1 MVLNLPKNWEYFLK
15 GRDIEKS
22 LLSIKSLLEKEKKL
36 GKEIYPSTE
45 NIFRALELVSPGD
58 VKVVVVGQDPYH
70 DINQANGLAFSVN
83 KNNTIPPSLK
93 NIYSE
98 IKRDLNSETLQNGDL
113 TQIAKQG
120 VLFLNSVLT
129 VEAHKPG
136 SHENIGWQEITDS
149 IISLLSSEK
158 NIVFMLWGNFAQLKE
173 KFIDLNSNLVL
184 KTSHPSPLS
193 AYRGFTGSR
202 PFSKSNKFLK
212 SKGKKIIDWSV

>member
-15 GRDIEKS
+15 GRGVEKS

-136 SHENIGWQEITDS
+136 SHVNIGWQEITDS

-212 SKGKKIIDWSV
+212 SKGKKIIDWSL

>member
-1 MVLNLPKNWEYFLK
+1 MILNIPKNWESFLK
-15 GRDIEKS
+15 ESDIEKP

-36 GKEIYPSTE
+36 GKEIFPSTE
-45 NIFRALELVSPGD
+45 NIFRALELVSPED
-58 VKVVVVGQDPYH
+58 VKIVVVGQDPYH

-83 KNNTIPPSLK
+83 ENNIIPPSLK
-93 NIYSE
+93 NIYRE
-98 IKRDLNSETLQNGDL
+98 IERDLNSKTLQTGDL

-120 VLFLNSVLT
+120 VLFLNSALT

-136 SHENIGWQEITDS
+136 SHLNIGWQEITDS

-158 NIVFMLWGNFAQLKE
+158 NIVFMLWGNFAHLKE

-193 AYRGFTGSR
+193 AYRGFIGSR

-212 SKGKKIIDWSV
+212 SKGKKTIDWSL

>member
-1 MVLNLPKNWEYFLK
+1 MILNIPKNWECFLK
-15 GRDIEKS
+15 ESDIEKP

-36 GKEIYPSTE
+36 GKEIFPSTE
-45 NIFRALELVSPGD
+45 NIFRALELVSPED
-58 VKVVVVGQDPYH
+58 VKIVVVGQDPYH
-70 DINQANGLAFSVN
+70 NINQANGLAFSVN
-83 KNNTIPPSLK
+83 ENNIIPPSLK
-93 NIYSE
+93 NIYRE
-98 IKRDLNSETLQNGDL
+98 IKRDLNSKTLQTGDL

-120 VLFLNSVLT
+120 VLFLNSALT

-136 SHENIGWQEITDS
+136 SHLNIGWQEITDS

-193 AYRGFTGSR
+193 AYRGFIGSR

-212 SKGKKIIDWSV
+212 SKGKKTIDWSL

>member
-1 MVLNLPKNWEYFLK
+1 MVLNLPKNWEHFLK

-98 IKRDLNSETLQNGDL
+98 IKRDLNSETLQTGDL

-136 SHENIGWQEITDS
+136 SHVNIGWQEITDS

-212 SKGKKIIDWSV
+212 SKGKKTIDWSL

>member
-1 MVLNLPKNWEYFLK
+1 MVLNLPKNWKYFLK

-136 SHENIGWQEITDS
+136 SHVNIGWQEITDS

-202 PFSKSNKFLK
+202 PFSKSNRFLN
-212 SKGKKIIDWSV
+212 SKGKKIIDWSL

>member
-15 GRDIEKS
+15 GRDVEKS

-36 GKEIYPSTE
+36 GNEIYPSTE
-45 NIFRALELVSPGD
+45 NLFRALELVSPGD

-83 KNNTIPPSLK
+83 KNNMIPPSLR

-136 SHENIGWQEITDS
+136 SHVNIGWQEITDS

-158 NIVFMLWGNFAQLKE
+158 NIVFMLWGNFAQSKE

-212 SKGKKIIDWSV
+212 SKGKKIIDWSL

>member
-36 GKEIYPSTE
+36 GKEIYPNTE

-136 SHENIGWQEITDS
+136 SHVNIGWQEITDS

-212 SKGKKIIDWSV
+212 SKGKKIIDWSL

>member
-136 SHENIGWQEITDS
+136 SHVNIGWQEITDS

-193 AYRGFTGSR
+193 ANRGFIGSR

-212 SKGKKIIDWSV
+212 SKGKKIIDWSL

>member
-15 GRDIEKS
+15 ESDIEKQ

-36 GKEIYPSTE
+36 GKEIFPRTD
-45 NIFRALELVSPGD
+45 NIFRALELVSPED

-70 DINQANGLAFSVN
+70 NINQANGLAFSVN
-83 KNNTIPPSLK
+83 KNNKITPSLK
-93 NIYSE
+93 NIYRE
-98 IKRDLNSETLQNGDL
+98 IKRDLNSKTLQNGDL

-136 SHENIGWQEITDS
+136 SHLNIGWQEITDS

-193 AYRGFTGSR
+193 AYRGFIGSR
-202 PFSKSNKFLK
+202 PFSKCNKFLK
-212 SKGKKIIDWSV
+212 SKGKKIIDWSL

>member
-15 GRDIEKS
+15 ESDIEKQ

-36 GKEIYPSTE
+36 GKEIFPRTD
-45 NIFRALELVSPGD
+45 NIFRALELVSPED

-70 DINQANGLAFSVN
+70 NINQANGLAFSVN
-83 KNNTIPPSLK
+83 KNNKITPSLK
-93 NIYSE
+93 NIYRE
-98 IKRDLNSETLQNGDL
+98 IKRDLNSKTLQNGDL

-120 VLFLNSVLT
+120 VLFLNSALT

-136 SHENIGWQEITDS
+136 SHLNIGWQEITDS

-158 NIVFMLWGNFAQLKE
+158 NIVFMLWGNSAQLKE

-193 AYRGFTGSR
+193 AYRGFIGSR
-202 PFSKSNKFLK
+202 PFSKCNKFLK
-212 SKGKKIIDWSV
+212 SKGKKIIDWSL